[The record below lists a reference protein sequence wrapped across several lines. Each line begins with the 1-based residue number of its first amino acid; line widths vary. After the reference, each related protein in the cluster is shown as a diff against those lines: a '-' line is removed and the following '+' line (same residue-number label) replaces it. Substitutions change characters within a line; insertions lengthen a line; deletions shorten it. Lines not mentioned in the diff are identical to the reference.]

1 MADENAPRIT
11 GVQQPLRVD
20 STPSDADVASPAAV
34 LPLSAP
40 YTAASAPYATDGVAP
55 KGARIRPNSDVRG
68 LLAQPGVVVTDVDL
82 PRPAAI
88 AQPRLDTQSITRQ
101 VQRTT
106 QDLGRELTQARG
118 TIVGVGDD
126 LLRGRNAADRV
137 TPTGTL
143 VMEGVGALDRGII
156 RNTPT
161 NAPQGMRSAI
171 ADLSTDLASLLP
183 RHAGRDYTVPLH
195 APIFYDDGRGT
206 RIAVPPGGRLI
217 SQDGRLRL
225 ESPGAFVTANGTTVL
240 ASGLRIDIGP
250 ASQSAV
256 LNRFR
261 VQSGSTSVDL
271 QGLQTRLGTDGS
283 FLMRADSAV
292 VDVGRSRISL
302 TGAEFSSTSPDSMRA
317 GWEALAVRT
326 PGVTASTGQTSLTAT
341 TQGLFSRWTARTENL
356 DVTTSRTSFH
366 ADTMTLNLQR
376 DAGTGAGALAW
387 TSTGVRYDD
396 GRNTFTANAAAMD
409 FVRRADGTSA
419 LALRGNDVT
428 LNMGDRI
435 FTATGTSTFQ
445 VNYDTAGQLVGVV
458 ASGDRVQFTD
468 RSTNLTA
475 VGATLQA
482 DFDRQGLV
490 TRLAGGA
497 TEFSLVQGN
506 NTLAISRGA
515 MEITRDGN
523 AVRLH
528 GEALAGRYTNNHGT
542 YELGNNGTI
551 DMRVDGN
558 VTTLHGTA
566 GAFSYADGRGR
577 LDITNGRVDAT
588 FANDGTD
595 GFRFTGDNVR
605 YTGTTDRSQLTS
617 LTVDNAVA
625 DVRRDASGAMS
636 VGLSGRNFA
645 MELDGHKVT
654 VANADHVNVRT
665 APNGQV
671 TSFDML
677 LPGRSTFT
685 SRDGDVNI
693 GVTGLDTRYTRTATG
708 EALRIGF
715 EQGNIDIR
723 SLGLVADAT
732 GLRAG
737 FQVDDQGRL
746 TNAGLSLQSLDARYR
761 DTTIRVNNQP
771 GQSLSLNTRFDDGV
785 FRDAVLRVP
794 TGGEILVGSSDV
806 NARIGQGV
814 YRLSYDDSDQSWRV
828 RARDFQGG
836 ATVDGYSIATDGRNL
851 DATLVDGQLRLNNI
865 TGTNVRITKGDMS
878 VNVDVAQLDNL
889 LFRASGI
896 TGLARGAMV
905 TLTPA
910 ADNSRITAN
919 ITARYGGIPF
929 SLRIDNARELE
940 ALAMVQVNQARA
952 MVRDPSGQGRLR
964 FEAGPLSI
972 EGRGEIGAVV
982 TYQPYSA
989 QLFTESVY
997 NMVGEYRL
1005 GDHLRINPN
1014 GTLGLWTAPRNPV
1027 FAGATLML
1035 PRTANPYEDPL
1046 SGARQ
1051 PLVPTDAPGFVA
1063 TLGFQTTNGEGTRNA
1078 FGLYGGVVPGS
1089 TARVDIQ
1096 GDARLFN
1103 VAPLPN
1109 TMTVP
1114 TTVISGLR
1122 YEREN
1127 RDSTLTA
1134 IVGAHTNVAGVV
1146 QNEWLQEPSRFG
1158 VHAAASWQARG
1169 QRDFLGMRIEN
1180 PYVSVGGSVSDDGSK
1195 AARIGFGFQF

>member
-1 MADENAPRIT
+1 MADEKVIPLPTARPPHRDATPAAPAEVALPAT
-11 GVQQPLRVD
+11 VPTP
-20 STPSDADVASPAAV
+20 TPSPFAADAV
-34 LPLSAP
+34 
-40 YTAASAPYATDGVAP
+40 TRRGE
-55 KGARIRPNSDVRG
+55 RIRPNSDVRG
-68 LLAQPGVVVTDVDL
+68 LLSQPGVVVTPIDI
-82 PRPAAI
+82 PQPAAI
-88 AQPRLDTQSITRQ
+88 AQPQVDTLGITRQ

-106 QDLGRELTQARG
+106 TDLSRELTQARG

-126 LLRGRNAADRV
+126 LLRARNAADRV

-161 NAPQGMRSAI
+161 SAPQHTRSAI
-171 ADLSTDLASLLP
+171 ADLSTNLASLLP
-183 RHAGRDYTVPLH
+183 RHAGRDYNVPLH

-217 SQDGRLRL
+217 SQNGQLRL

-240 ASGLRIDIGP
+240 AQGLRIDIGP
-250 ASQSAV
+250 TSQSAV
-256 LNRFR
+256 LDRFR
-261 VQSGSTSVDL
+261 VQSGATTVDL

-302 TGAEFSSTSPDSMRA
+302 TGAEFSSTSPDTMRA

-326 PGVTASTGQTSLTAT
+326 PGVTASTGQTALTT
-341 TQGLFSRWTARTENL
+341 TTRGMFSQWTAQTENL
-356 DVTTSRTSFH
+356 NVDTSRTSFH

-376 DAGTGAGALAW
+376 DAATGAGALAW
-387 TSTGVRYDD
+387 TSTGVRYND

-435 FTATGTSTFQ
+435 FSATGQSTFQ

-458 ASGDRVQFTD
+458 ANGDRVQFTD
-468 RSTNLTA
+468 RSTNVTA

-482 DFDRQGLV
+482 DFNREGLV
-490 TRLAGGA
+490 TRIAGGA

-506 NTLAISRGA
+506 NALNIQRGA

-523 AVRLH
+523 AVRFH
-528 GEALAGRYTNNHGT
+528 GEALSGRYTNNQGT

-551 DMRVDGN
+551 DMRVDGTT
-558 VTTLHGTA
+558 TTLTGTA

-588 FANDGTD
+588 FAGNGAD

-605 YTGTTDRSQLTS
+605 YTGNTERSQLTN

-625 DVRRDASGAMS
+625 EVRRDASGAMS

-645 MELDGHKVT
+645 MDLDGHKVT

-665 APNGQV
+665 NPQGQV

-693 GVTGLDTRYTRTATG
+693 GITGLDTRYTRNATG

-715 EQGNIDIR
+715 DQGNIDIK
-723 SLGLVADAT
+723 SLGLVANAT

-761 DTTIRVNNQP
+761 GTTIRVNNQP
-771 GQSLSLNTRFDDGV
+771 GESLSLGTRFDNGV

-794 TGGEILVGSSDV
+794 NGGEILVGSSDV

-828 RARDFQGG
+828 RARDFRGD
-836 ATVDGYSIATDGRNL
+836 ATIDGYSIRTDGRNV
-851 DATLVDGQLRLNNI
+851 DATLVDGQLRINNI
-865 TGTNVRITKGDMS
+865 TGTNVRITKGDMN

-896 TGLARGAMV
+896 TGLARGAMI
-905 TLTPA
+905 TLTPT

-929 SLRIDNARELE
+929 SLRIDNARQLE

-952 MVRDPSGQGRLR
+952 MVRDPSGQGHLR

-1014 GTLGLWTAPRNPV
+1014 GTLGMWTAPSNPI

-1035 PRTANPYEDPL
+1035 PRTANPWEDPL
-1046 SGARQ
+1046 SGVRQ

-1063 TLGFQTTNGEGTRNA
+1063 TLGFQTTNNEGTRNA

-1096 GDARLFN
+1096 GDARLFG
-1103 VAPLPN
+1103 VAPLPS

-1134 IVGAHTNVAGVV
+1134 IVGAQTNVAGLA
-1146 QNEWLQEPSRFG
+1146 QNEWLREPARIG
-1158 VHAAASWQARG
+1158 VHAAASYQARG
-1169 QRDFLGMRIEN
+1169 QRDFLGMRIED
-1180 PYVSVGGSVSDDGSK
+1180 PYVSIGGSVTQDGQT
-1195 AARIGFGFQF
+1195 AGRIGFGFKF